1 MDWAD
6 PGFAYDHLAV
16 TKDFVGS
23 PHADVNDASHQYAMA
38 LGDWPRPGGELVVES
53 EDGATRWVVDTRGR
67 LARFDGRYVHW
78 VRGFENRRVTG
89 GERRHRKMTGT
100 TCRYS
105 VVFYVNKP
113 AHGTRRGAPVDV
125 AWTPAGARGGGGG
138 RAGAA
143 FGRALGGLA
152 RVLGAVVVALGVGSR
167 RGRDATRRA
176 MRQSSRLFD
185 GGIAGREV

>member
-78 VRGFENRRVTG
+78 VRGFENRRVIG
-89 GERRHRKMTGT
+89 GEHDHHRKMTS

-113 AHGTRRGAPVDV
+113 QNGTRRGAQVDV
-125 AWTPAGARGGGGG
+125 AWTPAGRGAAGAAGAAAFGVSRGSGRGGGRPGG
-138 RAGAA
+138 RFANATG
-143 FGRALGGLA
+143 
-152 RVLGAVVVALGVGSR
+152 
-167 RGRDATRRA
+167 TRRDDA
-176 MRQSSRLFD
+176 REGVMRQSSRLFE